1 MTFDDQSDVYL
12 AELLRIAA
20 DSIRQGDSDP
30 LVMIEHVADK
40 LERRSTPT
48 TIGE

>member
-1 MTFDDQSDVYL
+1 MTLDDQSDVYL

-20 DSIRQGDSDP
+20 DAIRQGDSDP
-30 LVMIEHVADK
+30 LVMIEHVAESLD
-40 LERRSTPT
+40 RRSTAA